1 MLKEPTP
8 QQYQFEMVTLE
19 ELVPQDHLVRKI
31 DATIDFEFIR
41 DTVRHLYCADNGRP
55 AIDPVRLIKMMLLG
69 YLFGVPSERRLV
81 KEIQVN
87 VAYRWFLRMGLTEKV
102 PDASTLSQ
110 NRIRRFNDSD
120 VFQQIFD
127 HIVEQ
132 ALGLG
137 MANGRVLYTDSTHLK
152 ADANSRKAIN
162 ELHPVGVS
170 DYLAELNAAVEAD
183 RKQHGKKPLPDVKKT
198 PEHAAVKN
206 TKVSTTDPESGFMH
220 RDNKPKGFFY
230 LDHRTVDGK
239 HGIIM
244 DTYVTPGNVHDSQ
257 PFIGRLERQVKR
269 FSLETVAVGVDA
281 GYFTAAVCHLTQEL
295 DIALVP
301 GYRRPH
307 KGQNDFQKKHFRYDE
322 ERDVYVCP
330 AEEELIYGTTDR
342 NGYRH
347 YRSDSSVCDQCVQ
360 RQQCTQNSKSQKT
373 ITRHVW
379 EASKEEANRLRLT
392 KWGKKVYARRK
403 ETVERSFADAK
414 QHHGHRYA
422 RYRGLSKVQMQCLL
436 AATAQN
442 MKKMALLAL
451 LYWFYRRLKASQEG
465 LKSDIEEKKGQKR
478 VGWKNMAIATFG
490 RYKRRTP
497 HKNAGFVSSLRALR
511 PCFI

>member
-1 MLKEPTP
+1 MLKELSP
-8 QQYQFEMVTLE
+8 QQYQFETITLD
-19 ELVPQDHLVRKI
+19 ELVPEDHLVRKI
-31 DATIDFEFIR
+31 DAAIDFEFIR
-41 DTVRHLYCADNGRP
+41 DAVKHLYCPDNGRP

-110 NRIRRFNDSD
+110 NRIRRFNNSD

-127 HIVEQ
+127 HIVLQ
-132 ALGLG
+132 ALGQG

-152 ADANSRKAIN
+152 ADANPRKAVN
-162 ELHPVGVS
+162 ELRPEGVS
-170 DYLAELNAAVEAD
+170 EYFTQLNEAVEAD
-183 RKQHGKKPLPDVKKT
+183 RKQREKKPLPAVRKT
-198 PEHAAVKN
+198 PKNDAVKN

-244 DTYVTPGNVHDSQ
+244 DTHVTPGNVHDSQ
-257 PFIGRLERQVKR
+257 PFIGRLERQVER
-269 FSLETVAVGVDA
+269 FELEPVAVGVDA
-281 GYFTAAVCHLTQEL
+281 GYFTSAVCHLTQEMG
-295 DIALVP
+295 IALVP

-322 ERDVYVCP
+322 VRDVYVCP
-330 AEEELIYGTTDR
+330 AEEQLIYGTTDR

-347 YRSDSSVCDQCVQ
+347 YRSDPAVCQLCEQ
-360 RQQCTQNSKSQKT
+360 RGQCTQNSKAQKT

-379 EASKEEANRLRLT
+379 EGAKEEANRLRLT
-392 KWGKKVYARRK
+392 KWGRKVYARRK

-422 RYRGLSKVQMQCLL
+422 RFRGLSKVQMQCLL

-451 LYWFYRRLKASQEG
+451 LNHLYAWLKASLEA
-465 LKSDIEEKKGQKR
+465 EKNPAGERKGQMM
-478 VGWKNMAIATFG
+478 GLWKNIAIATCG
-490 RYKRRTP
+490 R
-497 HKNAGFVSSLRALR
+497 
-511 PCFI
+511 

>member
-1 MLKEPTP
+1 MLREPAP

-19 ELVPQDHLVRKI
+19 ELVPEDHLVRKI

-41 DTVRHLYCADNGRP
+41 DAVKHLYCADNGRL

-69 YLFGVPSERRLV
+69 YLFGIPSERRLV

-120 VFQQIFD
+120 VFQTIFD

-132 ALGLG
+132 ALERG

-152 ADANSRKAIN
+152 ADANPRKAVN
-162 ELHPVGVS
+162 EMRPEGVS
-170 DYLAELNAAVEAD
+170 EYLAELNAAVEAD
-183 RKQHGKKPLPDVKKT
+183 RKQHEKKPLPGVKKT
-198 PEHAAVKN
+198 SENAVAVKN

-220 RDNKPKGFFY
+220 RDNKPQGFFY

-244 DTYVTPGNVHDSQ
+244 DTHVTPGNVHDSQ
-257 PFIGRLERQVKR
+257 PFIGRLAHQVER
-269 FSLETVAVGVDA
+269 FGLDTVAVGVDA
-281 GYFTAAVCHLTQEL
+281 GYFTAAVCHLTQEMG
-295 DIALVP
+295 IALVP
-301 GYRRPH
+301 GYRRPN
-307 KGQNDFQKKHFRYDE
+307 KGQNDYQKKHFIYDPE
-322 ERDVYVCP
+322 KDVYRCP
-330 AEEELIYGTTDR
+330 AGTGLLYGTTDR

-347 YRSDSSVCDQCVQ
+347 YRSDKAVCAVCPERERCTKN
-360 RQQCTQNSKSQKT
+360 RQARKT

-379 EASKEEANRLRLT
+379 EEAKEKANALRLT

-414 QHHGHRYA
+414 QHRGQRYA
-422 RYRGLSKVQMQCLL
+422 RFRGLMKVQMQCLL

-451 LYWFYRRLKASQEG
+451 FYWLYGVLKGLSEG
-465 LKSDIEEKKGQKR
+465 AGIPESHQKAM
-478 VGWKNMAIATFG
+478 MA
-490 RYKRRTP
+490 
-497 HKNAGFVSSLRALR
+497 
-511 PCFI
+511 

>member
-1 MLKEPTP
+1 MLREPAP

-19 ELVPQDHLVRKI
+19 ELVPEDHLVRKI

-41 DTVRHLYCADNGRP
+41 DAVKHLYCADNGRP

-69 YLFGVPSERRLV
+69 YLFGIPSERRLV

-87 VAYRWFLRMGLTEKV
+87 NAYRWFLRMGLTEKI

-120 VFQQIFD
+120 VFQTIFD

-132 ALGLG
+132 ALERG

-152 ADANSRKAIN
+152 ADANPRKAVN
-162 ELHPVGVS
+162 EMRPEGVS
-170 DYLAELNAAVEAD
+170 EYLAELNAAVEAD
-183 RKQHGKKPLPDVKKT
+183 RKQHEKKPLPGVKKT
-198 PEHAAVKN
+198 SENAVAVKN
-206 TKVSTTDPESGFMH
+206 TRVSTTDPESGFMH
-220 RDNKPKGFFY
+220 RDNKPQGFFY

-244 DTYVTPGNVHDSQ
+244 DTHVTPGNVHDSQ
-257 PFIGRLERQVKR
+257 PFIGRLAHQVER
-269 FSLETVAVGVDA
+269 FGLDTVAVGVDA
-281 GYFTAAVCHLTQEL
+281 GYFTAAVCHLTQEMG
-295 DIALVP
+295 IALVP
-301 GYRRPH
+301 GYRRPN
-307 KGQNDFQKKHFRYDE
+307 KGQNDYQKKHFIYDPE
-322 ERDVYVCP
+322 KDVYRCP
-330 AEEELIYGTTDR
+330 AGTGLLYGTTDR

-347 YRSDSSVCDQCVQ
+347 YRSDKAVCAVCPERERCTKN
-360 RQQCTQNSKSQKT
+360 RQARKT

-379 EASKEEANRLRLT
+379 EEAKEKANALRLT

-414 QHHGHRYA
+414 QHRGQRYA
-422 RYRGLSKVQMQCLL
+422 RFRGLMKVQMQCLL

-451 LYWFYRRLKASQEG
+451 FYWLYGVLKGLSEG
-465 LKSDIEEKKGQKR
+465 AGIPESHQKAM
-478 VGWKNMAIATFG
+478 MA
-490 RYKRRTP
+490 
-497 HKNAGFVSSLRALR
+497 
-511 PCFI
+511 

>member
-1 MLKEPTP
+1 MLKDPSP
-8 QQYQFEMVTLE
+8 QQYQFETITLD
-19 ELVPQDHLVRKI
+19 ELVPEDHLVRKI
-31 DATIDFEFIR
+31 DAANDFEFIR
-41 DTVRHLYCADNGRP
+41 DAVAHLYCPDNGRP

-81 KEIQVN
+81 KDIQVN

-127 HIVEQ
+127 HIVTQ
-132 ALGLG
+132 ALNRS

-152 ADANSRKAIN
+152 ANANPRKAVN
-162 ELHPVGVS
+162 EQRPEGVS
-170 DYLAELNAAVEAD
+170 EYLAQLNEAVEAD
-183 RKQHGKKPLPDVKKT
+183 RKKREKKPLPAVRKT
-198 PEHAAVKN
+198 TKSDAVKN

-244 DTYVTPGNVHDSQ
+244 DTHVTPGNVHDSQ
-257 PFIGRLERQVKR
+257 PFISRLARQVER
-269 FSLETVAVGVDA
+269 FSLDTVAVGVDA
-281 GYFTAAVCHLTQEL
+281 GYFTAAVCHLTQEMG
-295 DIALVP
+295 ITLVP

-322 ERDVYVCP
+322 SRDVYMCP
-330 AEEELIYGTTDR
+330 AKEPLIYGTTDR

-347 YRSDSSVCDQCVQ
+347 YRSASAVCQGCEQ
-360 RQQCTQNSKSQKT
+360 RGQCTQNSKAQKT
-373 ITRHVW
+373 VTRHVW
-379 EASKEEANRLRLT
+379 EGSKEEANRLRLT

-422 RYRGLSKVQMQCLL
+422 RFRGLSKVQIQCLL

-451 LYWFYRRLKASQEG
+451 LYDVYKWLKGLMEGQECDRKAHG
-465 LKSDIEEKKGQKR
+465 KPKA
-478 VGWKNMAIATFG
+478 VWWKNIAIATCG
-490 RYKRRTP
+490 R
-497 HKNAGFVSSLRALR
+497 
-511 PCFI
+511 

>member
-1 MLKEPTP
+1 MLKTPSP
-8 QQYQFEMVTLE
+8 QQYQFETITLD
-19 ELVPQDHLVRKI
+19 ELVPEDHLVRQI
-31 DATIDFEFIR
+31 DAAIDFEFIR
-41 DTVRHLYCADNGRP
+41 DAVAHLYCPDNGRP

-69 YLFGVPSERRLV
+69 YLFGIPSERRLV

-87 VAYRWFLRMGLTEKV
+87 VAYRWFLRMALTEKV

-110 NRIRRFNDSD
+110 NRLRRFNHSD

-132 ALGLG
+132 ALSRG

-152 ADANSRKAIN
+152 ADANPRRAVN
-162 ELHPVGVS
+162 EERPVGVS
-170 DYLAELNAAVEAD
+170 EYLEQLDAAVEAD
-183 RKQHGKKPLPDVKKT
+183 RKKHAKKPLPAVKKIS
-198 PEHAAVKN
+198 ENAVAVKN

-239 HGIIM
+239 HGIIL
-244 DTYVTPGNVHDSQ
+244 DTHVTPGNVHDSQ
-257 PFIGRLERQVKR
+257 PFIGRLERQVAR
-269 FSLETVAVGVDA
+269 FGLEPVAVGVDA
-281 GYFTAAVCHLTQEL
+281 GYFTAAVCHLTQERG
-295 DIALVP
+295 IALVP

-322 ERDVYVCP
+322 TRDVYVCP
-330 AEEELIYGTTDR
+330 AEALLVYSTTDR

-347 YRSDSSVCDQCVQ
+347 YRSDPAVCQRCEQ
-360 RQQCTQNSKSQKT
+360 RQRCTQNSKAQKT

-392 KWGKKVYARRK
+392 KWGKKIYARRK

-422 RYRGLSKVQMQCLL
+422 RFRGLSKVQMQCLL

-451 LYWFYRRLKASQEG
+451 LYCLYRWWKASWEG
-465 LKSDIEEKKGQKR
+465 QNASLGGQKAQLT
-478 VGWKNMAIATFG
+478 VLWKNSAIATFG
-490 RYKRRTP
+490 R
-497 HKNAGFVSSLRALR
+497 
-511 PCFI
+511 

>member
-1 MLKEPTP
+1 MLKTPSP
-8 QQYQFEMVTLE
+8 QQYQFETITLD
-19 ELVPQDHLVRKI
+19 ELVPEDHLVRQI
-31 DATIDFEFIR
+31 DAAIDFEFIR
-41 DTVRHLYCADNGRP
+41 DAVAHLYCPDNGRP

-69 YLFGVPSERRLV
+69 YLFGIPSERRLV

-87 VAYRWFLRMGLTEKV
+87 VAYRWFLRMALTEKV

-110 NRIRRFNDSD
+110 NRLRRFNHSG

-132 ALGLG
+132 ALSRG

-152 ADANSRKAIN
+152 ADANPRRAVN
-162 ELHPVGVS
+162 EERPVGVS
-170 DYLAELNAAVEAD
+170 EYLEQLDAAVEAD
-183 RKQHGKKPLPDVKKT
+183 RKKHAKKPLPAVKKT
-198 PEHAAVKN
+198 SENAVAVKN

-239 HGIIM
+239 HGIIL
-244 DTYVTPGNVHDSQ
+244 DTHVTPGNVHDSQ
-257 PFIGRLERQVKR
+257 PFIGRLERQVAR
-269 FSLETVAVGVDA
+269 FGLEPVAVGVDA
-281 GYFTAAVCHLTQEL
+281 GYFTAAVCHLTQERG
-295 DIALVP
+295 IALVP

-322 ERDVYVCP
+322 KRDVYVCP
-330 AEEELIYGTTDR
+330 AEALLVYSTTDR

-347 YRSDSSVCDQCVQ
+347 YRSDPAVCQRCEQ
-360 RQQCTQNSKSQKT
+360 RQRCTQNSKAQKT

-392 KWGKKVYARRK
+392 KWGKKIYARRK

-422 RYRGLSKVQMQCLL
+422 RFRGLSKVQMQCLL

-451 LYWFYRRLKASQEG
+451 LYCLYRWWKASWEGQEG
-465 LKSDIEEKKGQKR
+465 GLGEEKWPMTG
-478 VGWKNMAIATFG
+478 
-490 RYKRRTP
+490 
-497 HKNAGFVSSLRALR
+497 
-511 PCFI
+511 

>member
-1 MLKEPTP
+1 MLKEPSP
-8 QQYQFEMVTLE
+8 HQYQFETITLD
-19 ELVPQDHLVRKI
+19 ELVPEDHLVRKI
-31 DATIDFEFIR
+31 DAAIDFEFIR
-41 DTVRHLYCADNGRP
+41 DAVAHLYCPDNGRP

-110 NRIRRFNDSD
+110 NRIRRFNGSD

-127 HIVEQ
+127 HIVLQ
-132 ALGLG
+132 ALGQG

-152 ADANSRKAIN
+152 ADANPRKAVN
-162 ELHPVGVS
+162 ELRPEGVS
-170 DYLAELNAAVEAD
+170 EYFTQLNDAVEAD
-183 RKQHGKKPLPDVKKT
+183 RKQREKKPLPAARKT
-198 PEHAAVKN
+198 TKNDAVKN

-244 DTYVTPGNVHDSQ
+244 DTHVTPGNVHDSQ
-257 PFIGRLERQVKR
+257 PFIGRLERQVER
-269 FSLETVAVGVDA
+269 FDLEPVAVGVDA
-281 GYFTAAVCHLTQEL
+281 GYFTSAVCHLTQEMG
-295 DIALVP
+295 IALVP

-307 KGQNDFQKKHFRYDE
+307 KGQNDFQKKHFRYDDK
-322 ERDVYVCP
+322 RDVYVCP
-330 AEEELIYGTTDR
+330 AEELLIYSTTDR

-347 YRSDSSVCDQCVQ
+347 YRSTPAVCQECSQ
-360 RQQCTQNSKSQKT
+360 RQQCTQNNKAQKT

-422 RYRGLSKVQMQCLL
+422 RFRGLSKVQMQCLL

-442 MKKMALLAL
+442 MKKIALLAL
-451 LYWFYRRLKASQEG
+451 LYGLYTWLKASLEG
-465 LKSDIEEKKGQKR
+465 GKTAMGEKNSSLTWL
-478 VGWKNMAIATFG
+478 WKNIAIATCG
-490 RYKRRTP
+490 R
-497 HKNAGFVSSLRALR
+497 
-511 PCFI
+511 

>member
-1 MLKEPTP
+1 MLREPSP
-8 QQYQFEMVTLE
+8 QQYQFETITLD
-19 ELVPQDHLVRKI
+19 ELVPEDHLVRQI
-31 DATIDFEFIR
+31 DAVIDFEFIR
-41 DTVRHLYCADNGRP
+41 DAVAYLYCPNNGRP

-69 YLFGVPSERRLV
+69 YLFGIPSERRLV

-120 VFQQIFD
+120 IFQQIFD

-132 ALGLG
+132 ALSRG

-152 ADANSRKAIN
+152 ASANPRRAVN
-162 ELHPVGVS
+162 ELRPEGVS
-170 DYLAELNAAVEAD
+170 EYFAELNVAVEAD
-183 RKQHGKKPLPDVKKT
+183 RKKHEKKPLPAAKKT
-198 PEHAAVKN
+198 SENVVVKN

-220 RDNKPKGFFY
+220 RDNKPQGFFY

-239 HGIIM
+239 HGIII
-244 DTYVTPGNVHDSQ
+244 DTWATPGNVHDSQ
-257 PFIGRLERQVKR
+257 PYIARLKRQTER
-269 FSLETVAVGVDA
+269 FGLETVAAGVDA
-281 GYFTAAVCHLTQEL
+281 GYFTAAVCHLTREMG
-295 DIALVP
+295 IALVP
-301 GYRRPH
+301 GYRRPN
-307 KGQNDFQKKHFRYDE
+307 KGSNVYNKKHFSYGHDE
-322 ERDVYVCP
+322 DIYVCP
-330 AEEELIYGTTDR
+330 AGASLKYSTTDR

-347 YRSDSSVCDQCVQ
+347 YRSDRNICSLCPL
-360 RQQCTQNSKSQKT
+360 RENCTKNNKHEKM

-379 EASKEEANRLRLT
+379 EDAKEKANELRLS

-422 RYRGLSKVQMQCLL
+422 RFRGLSKVQMQCLL

-451 LYWFYRRLKASQEG
+451 LCAFLVAINHEIRRWRGCKR
-465 LKSDIEEKKGQKR
+465 GQNLL
-478 VGWKNMAIATFG
+478 VA
-490 RYKRRTP
+490 
-497 HKNAGFVSSLRALR
+497 
-511 PCFI
+511 

>member
-1 MLKEPTP
+1 MLKEPSP
-8 QQYQFEMVTLE
+8 QQYQFETITLD
-19 ELVPQDHLVRKI
+19 ELVPEDHLVRSI
-31 DATIDFEFIR
+31 DAAIDFEFIR
-41 DTVRHLYCADNGRP
+41 DAVAHLYCPDNGRP
-55 AIDPVRLIKMMLLG
+55 AVDPVRLIKMMLLG

-132 ALGLG
+132 ALTQG

-152 ADANSRKAIN
+152 ADANPRKAVN
-162 ELHPVGVS
+162 ELRPEGVS
-170 DYLAELNAAVEAD
+170 EYIEQLNAAVEAD
-183 RKQHGKKPLPDVKKT
+183 RKQHEKKPLHGVKKT
-198 PEHAAVKN
+198 PESAVAGKN

-220 RDNKPKGFFY
+220 RDNKPKGFFW

-239 HGIIM
+239 HGIIT
-244 DTYVTPGNVHDSQ
+244 DTHVTPGNVHDSQ
-257 PFIGRLERQVKR
+257 PFIARLQRQITR
-269 FSLETVAVGVDA
+269 FGLETVAAGVDA
-281 GYFTAAVCHLTQEL
+281 GYFTSAVCHLTQEMGV
-295 DIALVP
+295 ALVP
-301 GYRRPH
+301 GYRRP
-307 KGQNDFQKKHFRYDE
+307 KRGQNDYQKKHFSYDA
-322 ERDVYVCP
+322 ERDLYICP
-330 AEEELIYGTTDR
+330 AGNALSYSTTDR

-347 YRSDSSVCDQCVQ
+347 YRSDSRECALCPT
-360 RQQCTQNSKSQKT
+360 RAQCTQNRKMQKT

-379 EASKEEANRLRLT
+379 EEAKEKANDLRLT

-422 RYRGLSKVQMQCLL
+422 RFRGLLKVQMQCLL

-442 MKKMALLAL
+442 MKKMALLARRCALFKVIWGL
-451 LYWFYRRLKASQEG
+451 LREYERPIVMLKAQ
-465 LKSDIEEKKGQKR
+465 
-478 VGWKNMAIATFG
+478 
-490 RYKRRTP
+490 
-497 HKNAGFVSSLRALR
+497 AG
-511 PCFI
+511 

>member
-1 MLKEPTP
+1 MLREPAP

-19 ELVPQDHLVRKI
+19 ELVPEDHLVRKI

-41 DTVRHLYCADNGRP
+41 DAVKHLYCADNGRP

-69 YLFGVPSERRLV
+69 YLFGIPSERRLV

-120 VFQQIFD
+120 IFQQIFD

-132 ALGLG
+132 ALARG

-152 ADANSRKAIN
+152 ADANPRKAVN
-162 ELHPVGVS
+162 ELRPEGVS
-170 DYLAELNAAVEAD
+170 EYLAELNAAVEAD
-183 RKQHGKKPLPDVKKT
+183 RKRHEKKPLP
-198 PEHAAVKN
+198 AAKRQPANATAGKN

-220 RDNKPKGFFY
+220 RDNKPQGFFY
-230 LDHRTVDGK
+230 LDHRTVDGR
-239 HGIIM
+239 HGIIT
-244 DTYVTPGNVHDSQ
+244 DRHVTPGNVHDSQ
-257 PFIGRLERQVKR
+257 PFIGRLKRQVER
-269 FSLETVAVGVDA
+269 FGLEPVAAGVDA
-281 GYFTAAVCHLTQEL
+281 GYFTASVCHLAQEMS
-295 DIALVP
+295 IALVP
-301 GYRRPH
+301 GYRRPN
-307 KGQNDFQKKHFRYDE
+307 KGPNDYQKKHFRYDA
-322 ERDVYVCP
+322 ERDLYVCP
-330 AEEELIYGTTDR
+330 AGELLHYGTTDR

-347 YRSDSSVCDQCVQ
+347 YRSDRAVCARCPE
-360 RQQCTQNSKSQKT
+360 REKCTQSRGMQKT
-373 ITRHVW
+373 VTRHVW
-379 EASKEEANRLRLT
+379 EDAKEDANALRLT

-422 RYRGLSKVQMQCLL
+422 RFRGLMKVQMQCLL

-451 LYWFYRRLKASQEG
+451 LCWF
-465 LKSDIEEKKGQKR
+465 
-478 VGWKNMAIATFG
+478 
-490 RYKRRTP
+490 
-497 HKNAGFVSSLRALR
+497 LRAVTGSEGALLR
-511 PCFI
+511 NGTAAGV

>member
-1 MLKEPTP
+1 MLKELSP
-8 QQYQFEMVTLE
+8 QQYQFETITLD
-19 ELVPQDHLVRKI
+19 ELVPEDHLVRKI
-31 DATIDFEFIR
+31 DAAIDFEFIR
-41 DTVRHLYCADNGRP
+41 DAVKHLYCPDNGRP

-120 VFQQIFD
+120 VFQHIFD
-127 HIVEQ
+127 HIVAQ
-132 ALGLG
+132 ALSGG

-152 ADANSRKAIN
+152 ASANPRKAVN
-162 ELHPVGVS
+162 EQRPEGVS
-170 DYLAELNAAVEAD
+170 AYLDELNAAVEAD
-183 RKQHGKKPLPDVKKT
+183 RKLHEKKPLPAERKSPV
-198 PEHAAVKN
+198 VKN

-220 RDNKPKGFFY
+220 RDNKPKGFFF

-244 DTYVTPGNVHDSQ
+244 DTHVTPGNVHDSQ
-257 PFIGRLERQVKR
+257 PFIGRLERQIKR
-269 FSLETVAVGVDA
+269 FGLEPVAVGVDA
-281 GYFTAAVCHLTQEL
+281 GYFTSSVCHLTQEMG
-295 DIALVP
+295 ISLVP

-307 KGQNDFQKKHFRYDE
+307 KGQNGFQKKHFRYDE
-322 ERDVYVCP
+322 QRDVYVCP
-330 AEEELIYGTTDR
+330 AEASLIYGTTDR

-347 YRSDSSVCDQCVQ
+347 YRSNPAECQGCSH
-360 RQQCTQNSKSQKT
+360 RQQCTQNSKAQKT

-392 KWGKKVYARRK
+392 KWGKKIYARRK

-422 RYRGLSKVQMQCLL
+422 RFRGLSKVQMQCLL

-451 LYWFYRRLKASQEG
+451 VYCLYEWLKASR
-465 LKSDIEEKKGQKR
+465 EE
-478 VGWKNMAIATFG
+478 
-490 RYKRRTP
+490 
-497 HKNAGFVSSLRALR
+497 
-511 PCFI
+511 

>member
-1 MLKEPTP
+1 MLKELSP
-8 QQYQFEMVTLE
+8 QQYQFETITLD
-19 ELVPQDHLVRKI
+19 ELVPEDHLVRKI
-31 DATIDFEFIR
+31 DAAIDFEFIR
-41 DTVRHLYCADNGRP
+41 DSVKHLYCPDNGRP

-69 YLFGVPSERRLV
+69 YLFGIPSERRLV

-127 HIVEQ
+127 HIVTQ
-132 ALGLG
+132 ALSGG

-152 ADANSRKAIN
+152 ASANPRKAVN
-162 ELHPVGVS
+162 EQRPEGVS
-170 DYLAELNAAVEAD
+170 AYLDELNAAVEAD
-183 RKQHGKKPLPDVKKT
+183 RKLHEKKPLPAERKN
-198 PEHAAVKN
+198 PAVKN

-220 RDNKPKGFFY
+220 RDNKPKGFFF

-244 DTYVTPGNVHDSQ
+244 DTHVTPGNVHDSQ
-257 PFIGRLERQVKR
+257 PFIGRLERQIKR
-269 FSLETVAVGVDA
+269 FGLEPVAVGVDA
-281 GYFTAAVCHLTQEL
+281 GYFTSAVCHLTQERG
-295 DIALVP
+295 ISLVP

-307 KGQNDFQKKHFRYDE
+307 KGQNDFRKKHFRYDE
-322 ERDVYVCP
+322 QRDVYVCP
-330 AEEELIYGTTDR
+330 AEALLIYSTTDR

-347 YRSDSSVCDQCVQ
+347 YRSEAAVCQGCE
-360 RQQCTQNSKSQKT
+360 RRHQCTQNRKAQKT

-392 KWGKKVYARRK
+392 KWGKKIYARRK

-422 RYRGLSKVQMQCLL
+422 RFRGLSKVQMQCLL

-442 MKKMALLAL
+442 M
-451 LYWFYRRLKASQEG
+451 
-465 LKSDIEEKKGQKR
+465 
-478 VGWKNMAIATFG
+478 
-490 RYKRRTP
+490 
-497 HKNAGFVSSLRALR
+497 
-511 PCFI
+511 

>member
-1 MLKEPTP
+1 MLKTPSP
-8 QQYQFEMVTLE
+8 QQYQFETITLD
-19 ELVPQDHLVRKI
+19 ELVPEDHLVRQI
-31 DATIDFEFIR
+31 DAAIDFEFIR
-41 DTVRHLYCADNGRP
+41 DAVAHLYCPDNGRP

-69 YLFGVPSERRLV
+69 YLFGIPSERRLV

-87 VAYRWFLRMGLTEKV
+87 VAYRWFLRMALTEKV

-110 NRIRRFNDSD
+110 NRLRRFNHSD

-132 ALGLG
+132 ALSRG

-152 ADANSRKAIN
+152 ADANPRRAVN
-162 ELHPVGVS
+162 EERPVGVS
-170 DYLAELNAAVEAD
+170 EYLEQLDAAVEAD
-183 RKQHGKKPLPDVKKT
+183 RKKHAKKPLPAVKKT
-198 PEHAAVKN
+198 SENAVAVKN

-239 HGIIM
+239 HGIIL
-244 DTYVTPGNVHDSQ
+244 DTHVTPGNVHDSQ
-257 PFIGRLERQVKR
+257 PFIGRLERQVAR
-269 FSLETVAVGVDA
+269 FGLEPVAVGVDA
-281 GYFTAAVCHLTQEL
+281 GYFTAAVCHLTQERG
-295 DIALVP
+295 IALVP

-322 ERDVYVCP
+322 KRDVYVCP
-330 AEEELIYGTTDR
+330 ADALLVYSTTDR

-347 YRSDSSVCDQCVQ
+347 YRSDPAECQRCEQ
-360 RQQCTQNSKSQKT
+360 RQQCTQNSKAQKT

-392 KWGKKVYARRK
+392 KWGKKIYARRK

-422 RYRGLSKVQMQCLL
+422 RFRGLSKVQIQCLL

-451 LYWFYRRLKASQEG
+451 LYCFYRWWKASWEG
-465 LKSDIEEKKGQKR
+465 QNASLGGQKAQLT
-478 VGWKNMAIATFG
+478 VLWKNIAIATCG
-490 RYKRRTP
+490 R
-497 HKNAGFVSSLRALR
+497 
-511 PCFI
+511 

>member
-1 MLKEPTP
+1 MLKEPSP
-8 QQYQFEMVTLE
+8 QQYQFETITLD
-19 ELVPQDHLVRKI
+19 ELVPEDHLVRKI
-31 DATIDFEFIR
+31 DAAIDFEFIR
-41 DTVRHLYCADNGRP
+41 EAVAHLYCPDNGRP

-87 VAYRWFLRMGLTEKV
+87 VAYRWFLRLGLTEKV

-110 NRIRRFNDSD
+110 NRIRRFNHSD

-127 HIVEQ
+127 HIVLQ
-132 ALGLG
+132 ALSQGV
-137 MANGRVLYTDSTHLK
+137 ANGRVLYTDSTHLK
-152 ADANSRKAIN
+152 ADANPRKAVN
-162 ELHPVGVS
+162 ELRPEGVS
-170 DYLAELNAAVEAD
+170 EYFTQLNEAVEAD
-183 RKQHGKKPLPDVKKT
+183 RKQREKKPLPAVRKATKND
-198 PEHAAVKN
+198 AVKN

-239 HGIIM
+239 HGIII
-244 DTYVTPGNVHDSQ
+244 DTHVTPGNVHDSQ
-257 PFIGRLERQVKR
+257 PFIRRLERQVER

-281 GYFTAAVCHLTQEL
+281 GYFTAAVCHLTQERG
-295 DIALVP
+295 IALVP

-322 ERDVYVCP
+322 ARDVYVCP
-330 AEEELIYGTTDR
+330 AEERLVYGTTDR

-347 YRSDSSVCDQCVQ
+347 YRSDPAVCQGCGQ
-360 RQQCTQNSKSQKT
+360 RGQCTQNSKAQKT

-379 EASKEEANRLRLT
+379 EGAKEEANRLRLT

-422 RYRGLSKVQMQCLL
+422 RFRGLSKVQMQCLL

-442 MKKMALLAL
+442 MKKMALLAQLYLVYTWLKRL
-451 LYWFYRRLKASQEG
+451 LEG
-465 LKSDIEEKKGQKR
+465 LESKCSAWGNPKA
-478 VGWKNMAIATFG
+478 VWWKNIAIATCG
-490 RYKRRTP
+490 R
-497 HKNAGFVSSLRALR
+497 
-511 PCFI
+511 

>member
-1 MLKEPTP
+1 MLREPSP
-8 QQYQFEMVTLE
+8 QQYQFETITLD
-19 ELVPQDHLVRKI
+19 ELVPEDHLVRQI
-31 DATIDFEFIR
+31 DAAIDFEFIR
-41 DTVRHLYCADNGRP
+41 NTVAHLYCADNGRP

-69 YLFGVPSERRLV
+69 YLFGIPSERRLV

-110 NRIRRFNDSD
+110 NRLRRFNDSD

-127 HIVEQ
+127 RIVEQ
-132 ALGLG
+132 ALVRG

-152 ADANSRKAIN
+152 ANANLRKVVN
-162 ELHPVGVS
+162 ELRPEGVS
-170 DYLAELNAAVEAD
+170 EYLEQLNAAVEAD
-183 RKQHGKKPLPDVKKT
+183 RKQHGKKPLPDVKKQ
-198 PEHAAVKN
+198 PESAAAVKN

-220 RDNKPKGFFY
+220 RDNKPQGFFY

-239 HGIIM
+239 HGIIT
-244 DTYVTPGNVHDSQ
+244 DTHVTPGNVHDSQ
-257 PFIGRLERQVKR
+257 PYIGRLERQIQR
-269 FSLETVAVGVDA
+269 FGLDTVAAGVDA
-281 GYFTAAVCHLTQEL
+281 GYFTAAVCHLTQEMG
-295 DIALVP
+295 IALVP
-301 GYRRPH
+301 GYRRPN
-307 KGQNDFQKKHFRYDE
+307 KGQNEYQKKHFEYDAKK
-322 ERDVYVCP
+322 DVYRCP
-330 AEEELIYGTTDR
+330 AGAELIYGTTDR

-347 YRSDSSVCDQCVQ
+347 YRSDKAICAACPARDKCTTN
-360 RQQCTQNSKSQKT
+360 RQMQKT

-379 EASKEEANRLRLT
+379 EEAKEKANALRLT

-422 RYRGLSKVQMQCLL
+422 RFRGQMKVQMQCLL

-451 LYWFYRRLKASQEG
+451 FCWLFGVLNG
-465 LKSDIEEKKGQKR
+465 LSER
-478 VGWKNMAIATFG
+478 FRARSG
-490 RYKRRTP
+490 RQVLIRE
-497 HKNAGFVSSLRALR
+497 
-511 PCFI
+511 

>member
-1 MLKEPTP
+1 MLREPAP

-19 ELVPQDHLVRKI
+19 ELVPEDHLVRKI

-41 DTVRHLYCADNGRP
+41 DAVAHLYCPDNGRP
-55 AIDPVRLIKMMLLG
+55 AIDPVQLIKMMLLG

-120 VFQQIFD
+120 IFQQIFD

-132 ALGLG
+132 ALSQG

-152 ADANSRKAIN
+152 ADANPRKAVN
-162 ELHPVGVS
+162 ELRPEGVTE
-170 DYLAELNAAVEAD
+170 YLTQLNAAVEAD
-183 RKQHGKKPLPDVKKT
+183 RKQHEKKPLPAVKNK
-198 PEHAAVKN
+198 PENAAAVNN
-206 TKVSTTDPESGFMH
+206 TKVSTTDPQSGFMH
-220 RDNKPKGFFY
+220 RDNKPQGFFY

-239 HGIIM
+239 HGIIT
-244 DTYVTPGNVHDSQ
+244 DTHVTPGNVHDSQ
-257 PFIGRLERQVKR
+257 PYIGRLMRQIER
-269 FSLETVAVGVDA
+269 FGLEPVAAGVDA
-281 GYFTAAVCHLTQEL
+281 GYFTAAVCHLTQEMGV
-295 DIALVP
+295 ALVP
-301 GYRRPH
+301 GYRRPN
-307 KGQNDFQKKHFRYDE
+307 KGQNEYQKKHFSYDP
-322 ERDVYVCP
+322 ERDVYICP
-330 AEEELIYGTTDR
+330 AEGLLTYKTTDR

-347 YRSDSSVCDQCVQ
+347 YQSQPSVCAGCPM
-360 RQQCTQNSKSQKT
+360 REKCTKNRKMYKT

-379 EASKEEANRLRLT
+379 EDAKEQANALRLT

-422 RYRGLSKVQMQCLL
+422 RFRGLMKVQMQCLL

-442 MKKMALLAL
+442 MKKIALLAL
-451 LYWFYRRLKASQEG
+451 LCRLLQALKWLSRRYCQPLDSIKAFTG
-465 LKSDIEEKKGQKR
+465 
-478 VGWKNMAIATFG
+478 
-490 RYKRRTP
+490 
-497 HKNAGFVSSLRALR
+497 
-511 PCFI
+511 

>member
-1 MLKEPTP
+1 MLREPSP

-19 ELVPQDHLVRKI
+19 ELVPEDHLVRKI

-41 DTVRHLYCADNGRP
+41 DAVAHLYCPDNGRP
-55 AIDPVRLIKMMLLG
+55 AIDPVRLIKIMLLG

-87 VAYRWFLRMGLTEKV
+87 NAYRWFLRMGLTEKV

-110 NRIRRFNDSD
+110 NRIRRFNHSD

-132 ALGLG
+132 ALSQG

-152 ADANSRKAIN
+152 ADANPRKAVN
-162 ELHPVGVS
+162 ELRPEGVS
-170 DYLAELNAAVEAD
+170 EYLEQLNAAVEAD
-183 RKQHGKKPLPDVKKT
+183 RKQHEKKPLPAVKNK
-198 PEHAAVKN
+198 PESETAVKN

-220 RDNKPKGFFY
+220 RDNKPQGFFY

-244 DTYVTPGNVHDSQ
+244 DTHVTPGNVHDSQ
-257 PFIGRLERQVKR
+257 PFIGRLTRQIER
-269 FSLETVAVGVDA
+269 FGLEPVAAGVDA

-295 DIALVP
+295 GVALVP
-301 GYRRPH
+301 GYRRPNR
-307 KGQNDFQKKHFRYDE
+307 GQNEYQKKHFSYDP
-322 ERDVYVCP
+322 ERDVYICP
-330 AEEELIYGTTDR
+330 ADELLTYSTTDR

-347 YRSDSSVCDQCVQ
+347 YRSDTNVCAACPM
-360 RQQCTQNSKSQKT
+360 REKCTKNRKMNKT

-379 EASKEEANRLRLT
+379 EEAKEEANALRLT

-422 RYRGLSKVQMQCLL
+422 RFRGLMKVQMQCLL

-442 MKKMALLAL
+442 MKKIALLAL
-451 LYWFYRRLKASQEG
+451 LCRLLQALKWLSRQHWQPLDPIKAFTG
-465 LKSDIEEKKGQKR
+465 
-478 VGWKNMAIATFG
+478 
-490 RYKRRTP
+490 
-497 HKNAGFVSSLRALR
+497 
-511 PCFI
+511 